1 VRLTNFINVFLFEV
15 DCSKSARNE
24 ESSSRGALNSGL
36 TSADSGLQLDLE
48 IALGG
53 ASAKVKPPNRLF
65 RTGRKCV
72 ETSDDV
78 IEGDS
83 TITPDSRILDF
94 SPTPQPSC
102 ETASNLSSTKSGG
115 DVRVHC
121 DNRNRFIATADEKLT
136 AFLELERV
144 TRESFRFQ
152 NAE

>member
-1 VRLTNFINVFLFEV
+1 MNALSFEV

-24 ESSSRGALNSGL
+24 ESSSRGTSNSRLALV
-36 TSADSGLQLDLE
+36 DSGLQLNLE

-78 IEGDS
+78 IEGDY

-102 ETASNLSSTKSGG
+102 KTPSNLSSTKSKAMFA
-115 DVRVHC
+115 C
-121 DNRNRFIATADEKLT
+121 TATIETGSSLPPTKADSVSRT
-136 AFLELERV
+136 
-144 TRESFRFQ
+144 
-152 NAE
+152 

>member
-24 ESSSRGALNSGL
+24 ESSPRGALNSGL
-36 TSADSGLQLDLE
+36 TSADSRLQLDLE

-78 IEGDS
+78 IEGDF

-102 ETASNLSSTKSGG
+102 KTASNLS
-115 DVRVHC
+115 
-121 DNRNRFIATADEKLT
+121 
-136 AFLELERV
+136 
-144 TRESFRFQ
+144 
-152 NAE
+152 

>member
-1 VRLTNFINVFLFEV
+1 MLDPQIVVNLLPELGVRVDLVRYGHWLGEINEFHKRLLFKV

-72 ETSDDV
+72 ETSHDV
-78 IEGDS
+78 IEGDF

-94 SPTPQPSC
+94 SPTPQLSC
-102 ETASNLSSTKSGG
+102 NTASNLQ
-115 DVRVHC
+115 V
-121 DNRNRFIATADEKLT
+121 
-136 AFLELERV
+136 ELLV
-144 TRESFRFQ
+144 
-152 NAE
+152 

>member
-1 VRLTNFINVFLFEV
+1 VWIWSGTAIGLVRLTNFINVFLFEV

-24 ESSSRGALNSGL
+24 ESSSRDALNSGL

-78 IEGDS
+78 IE
-83 TITPDSRILDF
+83 RDF
-94 SPTPQPSC
+94 TTTRRQPYIG
-102 ETASNLSSTKSGG
+102 L
-115 DVRVHC
+115 
-121 DNRNRFIATADEKLT
+121 
-136 AFLELERV
+136 
-144 TRESFRFQ
+144 
-152 NAE
+152 

>member
-1 VRLTNFINVFLFEV
+1 MNFMNALSFEV

-24 ESSSRGALNSGL
+24 ESSSRGTSNSRLALV
-36 TSADSGLQLDLE
+36 DSGLQLNLE

-78 IEGDS
+78 IEGDY

-102 ETASNLSSTKSGG
+102 KTASNLS
-115 DVRVHC
+115 
-121 DNRNRFIATADEKLT
+121 
-136 AFLELERV
+136 
-144 TRESFRFQ
+144 
-152 NAE
+152 

>member
-36 TSADSGLQLDLE
+36 TSADSGFQLDLE

-72 ETSDDV
+72 ETSHDV
-78 IEGDS
+78 IEGDF

-94 SPTPQPSC
+94 SPTAQLSC
-102 ETASNLSSTKSGG
+102 NTASNLQ
-115 DVRVHC
+115 V
-121 DNRNRFIATADEKLT
+121 
-136 AFLELERV
+136 ELLL
-144 TRESFRFQ
+144 
-152 NAE
+152 